1 MIKQITR
8 EELNPLLD
16 ALVRGKIKAVEFG
29 NQQEENAAKILRIVM
44 VKSGGGSRFAIKFL
58 RNNLESSAGIYLS
71 DSDKDDLVERL
82 NQLIQHY
89 SAAPKCTFYQ
99 LESL

>member
-16 ALVRGKIKAVEFG
+16 GLVRGKIKAVEFG

-44 VKSGGGSRFAIKFL
+44 IKSGGGSRFAIKFL

-71 DSDKDDLVERL
+71 DCDKEDLVERL

-89 SAAPKCTFYQ
+89 SATPKCAFYQ
-99 LESL
+99 LSS